1 MASTDTEQQE
11 HAVALL
17 QPEVEEAYT
26 TDGSLGVDGNPALK
40 HRTGGWM
47 ACRPILGTEFCYC
60 LAYYGITFNLVTYLT
75 AELHQSNV
83 AAANNV
89 STWQATCFL
98 TPLAGAVAADSYW
111 GRYRTMVVSCCIGVA
126 VSPLHF
132 IRSGLC
138 LVPNFFFQTSNFPS
152 H

>member
-1 MASTDTEQQE
+1 
-11 HAVALL
+11 L
-17 QPEVEEAYT
+17 
-26 TDGSLGVDGNPALK
+26 
-40 HRTGGWM
+40 W
-47 ACRPILGTEFCYC
+47 IGTEFCYC

-132 IRSGLC
+132 IRS
-138 LVPNFFFQTSNFPS
+138 N
-152 H
+152 